1 MSCRAVISAAPDPV
15 PTSEHA
21 ETFSQW
27 LEPIYDL
34 NRRMLAL
41 LGERC
46 RPGTEQLGFH
56 VATPVGLALRE
67 AQSSDRQQLARCP
80 FLLLNA
86 GFREPGKWQCASSHE
101 TEFSMD
107 AALKSASHTPVL
119 ALARGTCL
127 VAWYLIRTNPVAARL
142 VLGVSP
148 ESAVLIARSGLT
160 NLQETA
166 ARLVLHQ
173 WITPRW
179 HDRPDVWR
187 RLIRLA
193 RTSATSVGV
202 HGLQL
207 LLADLLDGE
216 EGRS

>member
-1 MSCRAVISAAPDPV
+1 
-15 PTSEHA
+15 
-21 ETFSQW
+21 
-27 LEPIYDL
+27 
-34 NRRMLAL
+34 
-41 LGERC
+41 
-46 RPGTEQLGFH
+46 
-56 VATPVGLALRE
+56 
-67 AQSSDRQQLARCP
+67 
-80 FLLLNA
+80 LLNA

-148 ESAVLIARSGLT
+148 ECAALIARSGLT
-160 NLQETA
+160 DLQETA

-179 HDRPDVWR
+179 HDRLDVWR
-187 RLIRLA
+187 RLICLA
-193 RTSATSVGV
+193 RTTETSVRV

-207 LLADLLDGE
+207 LLADLLEGE

>member
-1 MSCRAVISAAPDPV
+1 MSCRAAKSAAPDPV
-15 PTSEHA
+15 PTSERA

-41 LGERC
+41 LTERC
-46 RPGTEQLGFH
+46 RPGTDQLGFH
-56 VATPVGLALRE
+56 AATPVGLALRE
-67 AQSSDRQQLARCP
+67 AESSDRQQLARCP
-80 FLLLNA
+80 FLLLSA
-86 GFREPGKWQCASSHE
+86 GFREPGKWQRASGHE
-101 TEFSMD
+101 PEFSID
-107 AALKSASHTPVL
+107 AALKAASHAPVF

-127 VAWYLIRTNPVAARL
+127 LAWYLIRTNPVAARL

-148 ESAVLIARSGLT
+148 ECAVLIARSGLT
-160 NLQETA
+160 DLQEVA

-179 HDRPDVWR
+179 HDRPDVWL

-193 RTSATSVGV
+193 RTTGTSVGI

-207 LLADLLDGE
+207 LLGDLLDGE
-216 EGRS
+216 EDRS